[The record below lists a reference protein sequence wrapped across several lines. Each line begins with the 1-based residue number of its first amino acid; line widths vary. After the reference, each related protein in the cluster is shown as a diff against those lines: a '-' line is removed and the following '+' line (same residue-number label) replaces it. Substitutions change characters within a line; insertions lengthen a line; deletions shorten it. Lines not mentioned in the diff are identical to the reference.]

1 MLSEELLNTQ
11 FDYAYFVKVKETQM
25 LFAYKDN
32 KVIFVRYHGYGDLK
46 ILTET
51 IAERIMAQSN

>member
-1 MLSEELLNTQ
+1 MSLN
-11 FDYAYFVKVKETQM
+11 FVKETQM